1 MDLVLYKQGCNFFR
15 IKEMADVEKKATPR
29 APTAAEK
36 RAARRARVLQGSESR
51 LKLLKGQ
58 IASLKEPQSSV
69 ERRLD
74 EGVDELLATDA
85 GDEVSPAGDVEADS
99 AAATDP
105 AGLNIPTRV
114 DPVQRR
120 RDAAARRRKKEAMV
134 QEMIGNTRATPAT
147 ASEPTASSDMSARA
161 PMVGRVM
168 AHEKPTVPAFSR
180 HSLALKLHGMEEKL
194 VLLLIVGAAVYLA
207 LSIDL
212 RAITASLA
220 ADDQLFVSYQD
231 LITKGVP
238 MDSIRQ
244 QFEREQLEPEVRE
257 KLERLFA
264 EQLKSEALGASAA
277 AASSS
282 SWLPDVADLAFF
294 FSSLLAHPP
303 IVLCVFLVRL
313 LVSTSAKG
321 LHVAL
326 DLPSVK
332 SPQEDDL
339 GFVAN
344 LALSSRPALK
354 GEHDV
359 AGLMGTG
366 IRLTVYCMARSPPTD
381 RSMITPEFTRK
392 LVRLACSSP
401 SLDLML
407 RRVLPVHRAAMLR
420 AARSLSSSSARSSA
434 SAYAPTD
441 AFLHRHLGVSSTADR
456 EAMLAT
462 IGYPSVDALV
472 TATVP
477 AEIRLRE
484 PLALPPALSE

>member
-1 MDLVLYKQGCNFFR
+1 MDLELTSHFTYCNKQGCNFVR
-15 IKEMADVEKKATPR
+15 IKEMADAEKKATPR

-36 RAARRARVLQGSESR
+36 RAARRARVMQGSESR

-74 EGVDELLATDA
+74 EGVDELLAADA
-85 GDEVSPAGDVEADS
+85 DDEASPAGDAGVDS

-105 AGLNIPTRV
+105 VDLKIPTRV
-114 DPVQRR
+114 DPAQRR

-134 QEMIGNTRATPAT
+134 QEMIGTTGTTSATV
-147 ASEPTASSDMSARA
+147 SEPTASSDMSARA
-161 PMVGRVM
+161 PTAGRVTT
-168 AHEKPTVPAFSR
+168 HEKPTAPAFSR

-194 VLLLIVGAAVYLA
+194 VLLLIIGAAVYLA

-244 QFEREQLEPEVRE
+244 QFEREQVDPYLEPEVRE
-257 KLERLFA
+257 KLEHLFA

-277 AASSS
+277 AGSS

-354 GEHDV
+354 GGHGFV
-359 AGLMGTG
+359 
-366 IRLTVYCMARSPPTD
+366 VKAR
-381 RSMITPEFTRK
+381 K
-392 LVRLACSSP
+392 
-401 SLDLML
+401 SLDDVFLFL
-407 RRVLPVHRAAMLR
+407 FVLVVLVALR
-420 AARSLSSSSARSSA
+420 AIWLS
-434 SAYAPTD
+434 
-441 AFLHRHLGVSSTADR
+441 
-456 EAMLAT
+456 
-462 IGYPSVDALV
+462 
-472 TATVP
+472 
-477 AEIRLRE
+477 
-484 PLALPPALSE
+484 